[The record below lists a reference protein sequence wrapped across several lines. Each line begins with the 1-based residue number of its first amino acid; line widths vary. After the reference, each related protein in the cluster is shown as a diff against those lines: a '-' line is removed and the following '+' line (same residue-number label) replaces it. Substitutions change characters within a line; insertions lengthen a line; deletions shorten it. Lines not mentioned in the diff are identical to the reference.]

1 MSKFVTYVIRMPTSE
16 IAKAALTHSVIKSVN
31 SNGGEITGH
40 STIDHITLNEQ
51 LESRLEDWDA
61 DEARQEVAAIT
72 DLL

>member
-1 MSKFVTYVIRMPTSE
+1 MSKFVTFVIRMPVSE
-16 IAKAALTHSVIKSVN
+16 VAKAALTHGVIRSVN

-40 STIDHITLNEQ
+40 SAIDHITLNEQ

-61 DEARQEVAAIT
+61 EEARKEVATIS

>member
-31 SNGGEITGH
+31 SNGGEISGY

-61 DEARQEVAAIT
+61 EEARQEVATIT